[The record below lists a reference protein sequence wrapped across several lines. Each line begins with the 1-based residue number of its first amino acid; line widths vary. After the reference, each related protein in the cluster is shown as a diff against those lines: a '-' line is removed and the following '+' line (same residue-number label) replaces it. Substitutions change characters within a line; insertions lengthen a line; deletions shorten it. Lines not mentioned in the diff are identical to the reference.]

1 MKQKVL
7 SGMRPSG
14 RLHIGHLHG
23 ALLNWVELQENYDC
37 FYFVADWH
45 AMTTEYENVKNIKND
60 SIDMVVDWLSVG
72 LDPEKST
79 IFVQSQIPSHAEIH
93 LFLSMITPLSWLER
107 CPTYKEQLKE
117 IKLRDLH
124 TYGFLGYPVLQA
136 ADILIYKANKVPV
149 GEDQLPH
156 LELTREI
163 ARRFN
168 SLYGEILVEPQALL
182 TKTPKV
188 PGIDGRKMSK
198 SYNNCIYLSDEPS
211 IISKKISSYITD
223 PARIHPTDLG
233 HPEICPVFAL
243 HKIYFENYHETEELC
258 KKGGIGC
265 VKCKQMLTSEIV
277 KSLEQIQKKQKELK
291 KDPALINKILK
302 NGTEKARDI
311 TEKTMNEVK
320 KSLKLWN
327 HE

>member
-1 MKQKVL
+1 
-7 SGMRPSG
+7 MRPSG
-14 RLHIGHLHG
+14 KLHLGHLHG
-23 ALLNWVELQENYDC
+23 VLSNWVELQKNYEC

-45 AMTTEYENVKNIKND
+45 ALTTEYADTKNIKND
-60 SIDMVVDWLSVG
+60 SIDMVIDWLSVG
-72 LDPEKST
+72 IDPEKST
-79 IFVQSQIPSHAEIH
+79 IFIQSQQPSHAELH

-117 IKLRDLH
+117 MKLRDIH

-136 ADILIYKANKVPV
+136 ADILIYKASKVPV

-168 SLYGEILVEPQALL
+168 SFYGDILVEPQALL
-182 TKTPKV
+182 TQTPKV

-211 IISKKISSYITD
+211 VISKKVSSYITD

-233 HPEICPVFAL
+233 HPEVCPVFVL
-243 HKIYFENYHETEELC
+243 HKIYSNDYSETEQLC
-258 KKGGIGC
+258 KSGKIGC
-265 VKCKQMLTSEIV
+265 VKCKKIVADMIV
-277 KSLEQIQKKQKELK
+277 KLLEPIQKRQKEIREN
-291 KDPALINKILK
+291 PMSINKILTD
-302 NGTEKARDI
+302 GCEKAREVS
-311 TEKTMNEVK
+311 EKTINEIRE
-320 KSLKLWN
+320 SMKLWN
-327 HE
+327 R